1 MKHLS
6 NNHPAN
12 HVKKLALVTGL
23 WLVTMALASFGPE
36 LIWENKTLF
45 TISAIAIN
53 LGAGLLMVFTNVQ
66 YWNSLDEMMQ
76 RVQLNAMGL
85 ALGLGI
91 VGGLSFSMLESSD
104 IIQFG
109 NDISFMVALMS
120 ITYLTSIVIGLR
132 RLQ

>member
-6 NNHPAN
+6 NNDPAN

-23 WLVTMALASFGPE
+23 WLVTMALTSFGPE

-91 VGGLSFSMLESSD
+91 VGGLSFSMLKSSD